1 MKLSSMSERDR
12 RALLIGGGVVLA
24 ALLVVRGI
32 PMYHSA
38 IADTRERLAAEREA
52 LSRERA
58 AVTAARRNP
67 QLQHIADSAMRAMA
81 PRLFTGRDDVMA
93 SAELVTYLGDLARQS
108 RVLLQ
113 DASTR
118 PATTSQSGVRT
129 LRVEIRAESDL
140 RGVLTFLQALERG
153 GKLVRVD
160 RIDISKT
167 VHGLNDAGMEA
178 LSVAASI
185 SGFALPGELAQGS
198 NEASP
203 RKVAALKQEAVR

>member
-1 MKLSSMSERDR
+1 
-12 RALLIGGGVVLA
+12 
-24 ALLVVRGI
+24 
-32 PMYHSA
+32 MYHSA

-58 AVTAARRNP
+58 AVAAARRNP

-203 RKVAALKQEAVR
+203 RKVAALQQEAVR